1 MVVIGY
7 SRAWYFRPEV
17 HIDVPRAVLADLPPR
32 ARRLLR
38 YSPVVERTARTFDE
52 SYRQFA
58 Y

>member
-1 MVVIGY
+1 
-7 SRAWYFRPEV
+7 V
-17 HIDVPRAVLADLPPR
+17 HIDVPRDVFAELPAR

-38 YSPVVERTARTFDE
+38 FNPLVEKTARTFDE